1 MVEDP
6 NTPEARE
13 RGTKRTKEQ
22 SVGPDISSLNLFLKE
37 IGRIKLLT
45 AVEEVQLAK
54 RIERGDKRAKQ
65 TLIEANLR
73 LVVSIAKRHRNR
85 GLPLLDLIQE
95 GTMGL
100 DRAAEKFDHRMGFK
114 FSTYASWWIRQAV
127 SKAVNDQARII
138 RLPAHIVDRL
148 NSISR
153 AEQKLRIELGRAP
166 SSAEIGVVVDLPAK
180 IVDDLQSRAQAPVSF
195 EEPTGHEGE
204 SELGSF
210 LSDENLP
217 LPGDALNASMRKDRL
232 THILSQ
238 LPPRNRRILEH
249 RYGLNGHD
257 PCTLEEVGRIFN
269 VTRERVRQIE
279 TQSLMKLEKLADAQ
293 ALRDAA

>member
-1 MVEDP
+1 ML
-6 NTPEARE
+6 E
-13 RGTKRTKEQ
+13 RPDTLETRGGTQTANER
-22 SVGPDISSLNLFLKE
+22 SAGPGISSLDVYLKE

-45 AVEEVQLAK
+45 PAEEVQLAK
-54 RIERGDKRAKQ
+54 RIERGDRRAKQ

-100 DRAAEKFDHRMGFK
+100 DRAAEKFDYRRGFK
-114 FSTYASWWIRQAV
+114 FSTYATWWIRQAV

-138 RLPAHIVDRL
+138 RLPGDVLDRL

-153 AEQKLRIELGRAP
+153 SEQKLSLELGRAP
-166 SSAEIGVVVDLPAK
+166 SSAEIGAELDLPAK
-180 IVDDLQSRAQAPVSF
+180 AVDDLRFLAQVPVSF
-195 EEPTGHEGE
+195 EQPIGDEHE

-210 LSDENLP
+210 ISDESLP
-217 LPGDALNASMRKDRL
+217 LPGDALNASLRKDRL
-232 THILSQ
+232 TRVLSQ
-238 LPPRNRRILEH
+238 LPPRSRNILEH
-249 RYGLNGHD
+249 RYGLNGRD

-269 VTRERVRQIE
+269 VTRERIRQIE
-279 TQSLMKLEKLADAQ
+279 IQSLRRLEKLADAQ